1 MRRRRVAIVGIGES
15 RSGEVP
21 DATHWQLHRE
31 AASAAFVDAGL
42 SPADVDGLFSCG
54 ADLMHPVQLGEYLGL
69 RPDYVD
75 GTQVGGSSWEFFVH
89 HAIGAIEAG
98 LCDVALLNYA
108 TTSRSDLK
116 RKTRSANVA
125 IDARGPA
132 QFESAYG
139 HTVIG
144 RHAMAATRHMH
155 EFGTTPEQ
163 LAAIAVQARANAALN
178 PNAMYRDPL
187 TVEDVLSSRE
197 ICSPLHKLDCCI
209 RSDGGGA
216 VLLVGEDRARS
227 LNKEPVWLLG
237 AGEATSHHTM
247 SEWKDFTESPARR
260 SARRA
265 FAMAGVK
272 PDEIDVVQV
281 YDSFTITVLLTLE
294 AMGFCSRGEGGAF
307 VENGRLLIDGDL
319 PTNTDGG
326 GLSSNHPGMRGIFLI
341 IEAVRQLRGE
351 AGDRQVKRAQ
361 LAAVNGTGGWFS
373 STGTL
378 VLGVEQAVRAEEKT
392 GAAHAE
398 VDAGAAPF
406 ASDEVL
412 DAVSTKRIPVGAG
425 STASKEADPRSSEP
439 RDA

>member
-1 MRRRRVAIVGIGES
+1 VLNKFARPDSVRAVPRRKVVIAGVAES
-15 RSGEVP
+15 RFGDVP
-21 DATHWQLHRE
+21 DATHWQLHQE
-31 AASAAFVDAGL
+31 AAAKALADAGL
-42 SPADVDGLFSCG
+42 EPSDVDGLFSCG
-54 ADLMHPVQLGEYLGL
+54 ADLMHPLVLGEYLGL
-69 RPDYVD
+69 RPGYVD
-75 GTQVGGSSWEFFVH
+75 GTQVGGSTWEFFVH

-116 RKTRSANVA
+116 RKIRTANVA

-155 EFGTTPEQ
+155 EFGTTSEQ
-163 LAAIAVQARANAALN
+163 LAEIAVQARANAKRN
-178 PNAMYRDPL
+178 PLAMYRDDL
-187 TVEDVLSSRE
+187 TVEDVLSSRM
-197 ICSPLHKLDCCI
+197 IASPLHKFDCCI

-216 VLLVGEDRARS
+216 VVLVADDRVKDLPS
-227 LNKEPVWLLG
+227 KPVWILG

-247 SEWKDFTESPARR
+247 SEWKDFTESPA
-260 SARRA
+260 ARTAARA
-265 FAMAGVK
+265 FGMAGVK
-272 PDEIDVVQV
+272 PGEIDVCEV

-294 AMGFCSRGEGGAF
+294 ALGFCPKGEGGRF
-307 VENGRLLIDGDL
+307 VEGGRLTIDGDL

-351 AGDRQVKRAQ
+351 AEGRQVPGAK

-378 VLGVEQAVRAEEKT
+378 ILGV
-392 GAAHAE
+392 
-398 VDAGAAPF
+398 D
-406 ASDEVL
+406 
-412 DAVSTKRIPVGAG
+412 
-425 STASKEADPRSSEP
+425 
-439 RDA
+439 

>member
-1 MRRRRVAIVGIGES
+1 VVVAGVAES
-15 RSGEVP
+15 RFGDVP
-21 DATHWQLHRE
+21 DATALQLHHE
-31 AASAAFVDAGL
+31 AAALALDDAGL
-42 SPADVDGLFSCG
+42 TPADVDGLFSCG
-54 ADLMHPVQLGEYLGL
+54 ADLMHPIVLSEYLRL
-69 RPDYVD
+69 RPGYVD

-89 HAIGAIEAG
+89 HAVGAIEAG

-116 RKTRSANVA
+116 RKMRSANVA
-125 IDARGPA
+125 IEARGPA

-155 EFGTTPEQ
+155 EFGTTSEQ
-163 LAAIAVQARANAALN
+163 LAEIAVQIRSNASRN
-178 PNAMYRDPL
+178 PLAMYRDPI
-187 TVEDVLSSRE
+187 TVEEVVGGRM

-216 VLLVGEDRARS
+216 VVLVGEDRAKDLPKR
-227 LNKEPVWLLG
+227 PVWILG
-237 AGEATSHHTM
+237 AAEAVSHHTM
-247 SEWKDFTESPARR
+247 SEWADFTESPARR
-260 SARRA
+260 SGERA

-272 PDEIDVVQV
+272 PSEIDVLQV

-294 AMGFCSRGEGGAF
+294 ALGFCGKGEGGPF
-307 VENGRLLIDGDL
+307 VEGGRLTLDGDL

-326 GLSSNHPGMRGIFLI
+326 GLSSNHPGMRGLFLI

-351 AGDRQVKRAQ
+351 AEGRQVADAK

-378 VLGVEQAVRAEEKT
+378 VLGVE
-392 GAAHAE
+392 
-398 VDAGAAPF
+398 
-406 ASDEVL
+406 
-412 DAVSTKRIPVGAG
+412 
-425 STASKEADPRSSEP
+425 
-439 RDA
+439 

>member
-1 MRRRRVAIVGIGES
+1 MPKRKVVIAGVAES
-15 RSGEVP
+15 RFGEVP

-31 AASAAFVDAGL
+31 AAARALDDAGL
-42 SPADVDGLFSCG
+42 THHDVDGLFSCG
-54 ADLMHPVQLGEYLGL
+54 ADLMHPIQLGEYLGL
-69 RPDYVD
+69 RPGYVD
-75 GTQVGGSSWEFFVH
+75 GTQVGGSAWEFFVH
-89 HAIGAIEAG
+89 HAIGAIESG

-108 TTSRSDLK
+108 TTSRSDLA
-116 RKTRSANVA
+116 RRTRSANVA

-155 EFGTTPEQ
+155 EFGTTSEQ
-163 LAAIAVQARANAALN
+163 LAEIAVSARANAERN
-178 PNAMYRDPL
+178 PLAMYREPL
-187 TVEDVLSSRE
+187 TLEDVLASRM
-197 ICSPLHKLDCCI
+197 IATPLHKFDCCI

-216 VLLVGEDRARS
+216 VVLVAEERARD
-227 LNKEPVWLLG
+227 LPKAPVWLLG

-247 SEWKDFTESPARR
+247 SEWEDFTASPAVR
-260 SARRA
+260 SAARA
-265 FAMAGVK
+265 FGMAGVK
-272 PDEIDVVQV
+272 PDEIDVLQV

-294 AMGFCSRGEGGAF
+294 ALGFCAKGEGGPF
-307 VENGRLLIDGDL
+307 VEGGRLRLEGAL

-351 AGDRQVKRAQ
+351 AEGRQVEGAR

-378 VLGVEQAVRAEEKT
+378 ILGVE
-392 GAAHAE
+392 
-398 VDAGAAPF
+398 
-406 ASDEVL
+406 
-412 DAVSTKRIPVGAG
+412 
-425 STASKEADPRSSEP
+425 
-439 RDA
+439 

>member
-1 MRRRRVAIVGIGES
+1 MPRRRVAVAGVAES
-15 RSGEVP
+15 RFGEVP
-21 DATHWQLHRE
+21 DATALQLHAE
-31 AASAAFVDAGL
+31 ASSLALADAGL
-42 SPADVDGLFSCG
+42 TKGDVDGLFSCG
-54 ADLMHPVQLGEYLGL
+54 AHHMHPVVVGEYLGL
-69 RPDYVD
+69 RPGYVD

-89 HAIGAIEAG
+89 HAVGAIEAG
-98 LCDVALLNYA
+98 LCDVALLPYA

-116 RKTRSANVA
+116 RKIRSSNVA

-163 LAAIAVQARANAALN
+163 LAEVAVQTRANAARN
-178 PNAMYRDPL
+178 PLAMYRDPI
-187 TVEDVLSSRE
+187 TVEDVVGSRQ
-197 ICSPLHKLDCCI
+197 ICTPLHKLDCCI

-216 VLLVGEDRARS
+216 VVLVGEDRARD
-227 LNKEPVWLLG
+227 LPKAPVWILG
-237 AGEATSHHTM
+237 AAEASSHHNM
-247 SEWKDFTESPARR
+247 AEWEDFTESPAVH

-265 FAMAGVK
+265 FGMAGVK

-294 AMGFCSRGEGGAF
+294 ALGFCGKGEGGAF
-307 VENGRLLIDGDL
+307 VEGGRLTIDGDL

-326 GLSSNHPGMRGIFLI
+326 GLSSNHPGMRGLFLV
-341 IEAVRQLRGE
+341 IEAARQLRGE
-351 AGDRQVKRAQ
+351 AEGRQVEGAK

-378 VLGVEQAVRAEEKT
+378 ILGVE
-392 GAAHAE
+392 
-398 VDAGAAPF
+398 
-406 ASDEVL
+406 
-412 DAVSTKRIPVGAG
+412 
-425 STASKEADPRSSEP
+425 
-439 RDA
+439 

>member
-1 MRRRRVAIVGIGES
+1 VVVAGVAES
-15 RSGEVP
+15 RFGDVP
-21 DATHWQLHRE
+21 DATALQLHHE
-31 AASAAFVDAGL
+31 AAALALDDAGL
-42 SPADVDGLFSCG
+42 TPADVDGLFSCG
-54 ADLMHPVQLGEYLGL
+54 ADLMHPIVLGEYLGL
-69 RPDYVD
+69 RPGYVD

-89 HAIGAIEAG
+89 HAVGAIEAG

-116 RKTRSANVA
+116 RKMRSANVA
-125 IDARGPA
+125 IEARGPA

-155 EFGTTPEQ
+155 EFGTTSEQ
-163 LAAIAVQARANAALN
+163 LAEIAVQIRSNASRN
-178 PNAMYRDPL
+178 PLAMYRDPI
-187 TVEDVLSSRE
+187 TVEEVVGGRM

-216 VLLVGEDRARS
+216 VVLVGEDRAKDLPKR
-227 LNKEPVWLLG
+227 PVWILG
-237 AGEATSHHTM
+237 AAEAVSHHTM
-247 SEWKDFTESPARR
+247 SEWADFTESPARR
-260 SARRA
+260 SGERA

-272 PDEIDVVQV
+272 PSEIDVLQV

-294 AMGFCSRGEGGAF
+294 ALGFCGKGEGGPF
-307 VENGRLLIDGDL
+307 VEGGRLTLDGDL

-326 GLSSNHPGMRGIFLI
+326 GLSSNHPGMRGLFLI

-351 AGDRQVKRAQ
+351 AEGRQVADAK

-378 VLGVEQAVRAEEKT
+378 VLGVE
-392 GAAHAE
+392 
-398 VDAGAAPF
+398 
-406 ASDEVL
+406 
-412 DAVSTKRIPVGAG
+412 
-425 STASKEADPRSSEP
+425 
-439 RDA
+439 